1 MIKFQLLDK
10 IREAQKLAVKEN
22 IKVNSIQ
29 ISKDFVKIP
38 KTVIKN
44 NNCVSISPPM
54 ICGLKTYI
62 DMEDELPDDYAFAL
76 FQDDSEDNVVKS
88 IEQDKAK
95 EILLKL
101 MEIYAD
107 NPIVAERHLQDVF
120 KNEWGVELNGN
131 EN

>member
-38 KTVIKN
+38 KTVTKN
-44 NNCVSISPPM
+44 NNCVSVTLPM

-62 DMEDELPDDYAFAL
+62 DMEDELPEEYAFAL
-76 FQDDSEDNVVKS
+76 FQDDEDTIIKS
-88 IEQDKAK
+88 IEHDKAR
-95 EILLKL
+95 EILVKL

-107 NPIVAERHLQDVF
+107 NPIVLERHLQDVF
-120 KNEWGVELNGN
+120 KNEWGVELDGS
-131 EN
+131 ES